1 VRLPALRP
9 LPLSVF
15 VVTVLTEVAAAALS
29 WGLEPVYDTL
39 LYVVFSAGLAGTG
52 ALILTRHPRHA
63 IGWLLCGNGLVNAL
77 TADLAQGWGLRA
89 AAEGWS
95 GGLMA
100 EWILGAAPPGRLLS
114 SAGFNDRH

>member
-1 VRLPALRP
+1 M
-9 LPLSVF
+9 F

-77 TADLAQGWGLRA
+77 TADLAQGWGLAGRRRRLVGRPHGRVDPWCCA
-89 AAEGWS
+89 AGTPLEQR
-95 GGLMA
+95 GLQ
-100 EWILGAAPPGRLLS
+100 
-114 SAGFNDRH
+114 